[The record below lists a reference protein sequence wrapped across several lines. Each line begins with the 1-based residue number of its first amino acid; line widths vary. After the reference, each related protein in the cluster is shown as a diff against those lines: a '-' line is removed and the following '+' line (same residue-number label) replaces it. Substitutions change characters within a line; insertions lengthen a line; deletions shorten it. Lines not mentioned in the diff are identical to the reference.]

1 MTMNFGFIKEVE
13 IKGGSLVVGLDIG
26 STKICAVVGE
36 ESVGNQAHVRGMKEK
51 GVNIIGVGTASSKGI
66 KKGVIT
72 NIESIVDSIKE
83 AVQNAEAMAGI
94 EIKAV
99 HMGITGGH
107 IGCLSSH
114 GVIAVKEKEIR
125 QREVENVIDAAKA
138 VAIPFDR
145 EMLHVIPVGF
155 TVNGQDGITDPRGMG
170 GVRLETNVEII
181 TGDANSVQ
189 NLIRAC
195 QKAGLEVIDV
205 VFQPL
210 ASAEAVL
217 TQDEKDL
224 GVAVIDIGGGIT
236 DLALY
241 YEGNICSTSV
251 LAIGGNNFT
260 NDIAIGLR
268 MPTREAEKIKRTH
281 GCSMISLV
289 ESDEEIEIRH
299 ENGKSG
305 RKIPRGYLVEI
316 LQPRAE
322 ELFSLVKKEITDKG
336 FHKNMNSGVVL
347 TGGAALM
354 EGMDVMAENILEL
367 PVRIGK
373 PVCPGSAENVVGSPV
388 YAAGV
393 GLALYGMGEE
403 MTEEGPGSGSILT
416 GIKTRMMGWVGGVL
430 NL

>member
-1 MTMNFGFIKEVE
+1 MNFGFIKEVE
-13 IKGGSLVVGLDIG
+13 IKGGSLVVGLDVG

-36 ESVGNQAHVRGMKEK
+36 ESAGNGDHFQGMKGR

-66 KKGVIT
+66 KKGVVT
-72 NIESIVDSIKE
+72 NIESVVDSIKE
-83 AVQNAEAMAGI
+83 AVQKAEAMAGI

-107 IGCLSSH
+107 IGSLSSH
-114 GVIAVKEKEIR
+114 GVIAVKEKEIG
-125 QREVENVIDAAKA
+125 QREVDNVIDAAKA

-155 TVNGQDGITDPRGMG
+155 TVNDQDGITDPRGMG

-195 QKAGLEVIDV
+195 NKAGLEVLEV

-210 ASAEAVL
+210 ASAEAVIS
-217 TQDEKDL
+217 QDEKDL

-241 YEGNICSTSV
+241 YEGSICSTSV

-268 MPTREAEKIKRTH
+268 MPTLEAEKIKRTY

-289 ESDEEIEIRH
+289 DSDEEIEIRH
-299 ENGKSG
+299 DNGNAG
-305 RKIPRGYLVEI
+305 RKIPRSYLVEI

-322 ELFSLVKKEITDKG
+322 ELFSLVKKEIAEKG

-373 PVCPGSAENVVGSPV
+373 PVCPGSAEIGSPV

-393 GLALYGMGEE
+393 GLALYGMDQG
-403 MTEEGPGSGSILT
+403 MAEEGQRRGNILT
-416 GIKTRMMGWVGGVL
+416 GIKTKMRDWVGGVL

>member
-1 MTMNFGFIKEVE
+1 MAMNFGFIKEVE

-36 ESVGNQAHVRGMKEK
+36 ESAGNGDHFQGMKGR
-51 GVNIIGVGTASSKGI
+51 GVNIIGIGTASSKGI
-66 KKGVIT
+66 KKGVVT

-83 AVQNAEAMAGI
+83 AVQKAEAMAGI

-99 HMGITGGH
+99 YMGITGGH

-114 GVIAVKEKEIR
+114 GVIAVKEKEIG
-125 QREVENVIDAAKA
+125 QRDVDNVIDAAKA

-155 TVNGQDGITDPRGMG
+155 TVNDQDGITDPRGMG

-195 QKAGLEVIDV
+195 NKAGLEVIEV

-210 ASAEAVL
+210 ASAEAVIS
-217 TQDEKDL
+217 QDEKDL

-268 MPTREAEKIKRTH
+268 MPTREAEKIKRAH

-289 ESDEEIEIRH
+289 DNDEEIEIRH
-299 ENGKSG
+299 DNGNAG
-305 RKIPRGYLVEI
+305 RKIPRSYLVEI

-322 ELFSLVKKEITDKG
+322 ELFSLVKKEITEKG

-373 PVCPGSAENVVGSPV
+373 PVCPGSAEIGSPV

-393 GLALYGMGEE
+393 GLALYGMEE
-403 MTEEGPGSGSILT
+403 GMTEEGAGGGSILK
-416 GIKTRMMGWVGGVL
+416 GIKTKMRGWVGGVL

>member
-13 IKGGSLVVGLDIG
+13 IKGGSLVVGLDVG

-36 ESVGNQAHVRGMKEK
+36 ESAGNGDHFQRMKGR

-66 KKGVIT
+66 KKGVVT

-83 AVQNAEAMAGI
+83 AVQKAEAMAGI

-114 GVIAVKEKEIR
+114 GVIAVKEKEIG
-125 QREVENVIDAAKA
+125 QREVDNVIDAAKA

-155 TVNGQDGITDPRGMG
+155 TVNDQDGITDPRGMG

-195 QKAGLEVIDV
+195 NKAGLEVIEV

-210 ASAEAVL
+210 ASAEAVIS
-217 TQDEKDL
+217 QDEKDL

-241 YEGNICSTSV
+241 YEGSICSTSV

-289 ESDEEIEIRH
+289 DSDEEIEIRH
-299 ENGKSG
+299 DNGNVC
-305 RKIPRGYLVEI
+305 RKIPRSYLVEI

-322 ELFSLVKKEITDKG
+322 ELFSLVKKEITEKG

-373 PVCPGSAENVVGSPV
+373 PVCPGSAEIGSPV

-393 GLALYGMGEE
+393 GLALYGMEE
-403 MTEEGPGSGSILT
+403 GMTEEGQGRGNILT
-416 GIKTRMMGWVGGVL
+416 GIKTKMRGWVGGVL

>member
-13 IKGGSLVVGLDIG
+13 IKGGSLLVGLDVG

-36 ESVGNQAHVRGMKEK
+36 ESSGNGDQFNGMKER

-66 KKGVIT
+66 KKGVVT
-72 NIESIVDSIKE
+72 NIENMVDSIKE
-83 AVQNAEAMAGI
+83 AVQKAEAMSGI

-114 GVIAVKEKEIR
+114 GVIAVKEKEIG
-125 QREVENVIDAAKA
+125 QREVDNVIDAAKA

-155 TVNGQDGITDPRGMG
+155 TVNDQDGITDPRGMG
-170 GVRLETNVEII
+170 GVRLETYVEII

-195 QKAGLEVIDV
+195 NKAGLEVIEV

-210 ASAEAVL
+210 ASAEAVVS
-217 TQDEKDL
+217 QDEKDL

-236 DLALY
+236 DLSLY
-241 YEGNICSTSV
+241 YEGSICSTSV

-268 MPTREAEKIKRTH
+268 MPTREAEKIKRTY

-289 ESDEEIEIRH
+289 DSDEEIEIRH
-299 ENGKSG
+299 ENGNAG
-305 RKIPRGYLVEI
+305 RKIPRSYLVEI

-322 ELFSLVKKEITDKG
+322 ELFSLVKKEIAEKG

-373 PVCPGSAENVVGSPV
+373 PVCPGNAEIGSPV

-393 GLALYGMGEE
+393 GLALYGMEE
-403 MTEEGPGSGSILT
+403 GMTEEGQGRGNILT
-416 GIKTRMMGWVGGVL
+416 GIKTKMRGWVGGVL